1 MNDSNDIY
9 FLLLD
14 LQKTF
19 ITMQI
24 KKQVKQIKKNKRR
37 KSKPDKV
44 CAKSWL
50 YIGWQLIILFCYLYV
65 PLLY

>member
-44 CAKSWL
+44 CAKS
-50 YIGWQLIILFCYLYV
+50 
-65 PLLY
+65 